1 MLANQGTV
9 NAGLPK
15 ALEWGFTATAL
26 SGATAISTTTEL
38 SGTNNAVQMT
48 TDIAAIASTVWESG
62 SAQKIDTQAVKA
74 RAGEYLFFQRTAATG
89 KALVNFWTGQA
100 GMGRFNLPAE
110 SATFK
115 HLELWSFAQP
125 GNKYTTTDAQPAVV
139 LRVPTAA
146 IKGTAKY
153 YAGFQIADNA
163 IASAVKFYTTSL
175 QVEVT
180 ARRFGTADKFKESL
194 VQPNFQTVTALTAPT
209 TGSEIVTTA
218 PDTNSEWLTATVSGK
233 KSYWTGSEF
242 TDAIPGQVV
251 AFSLPNKCRIDDI
264 LTTAGTNWK
273 TNTATPALTER
284 GSYQGVAGT
293 TTDPG
298 MVSFMVPVAADETV
312 ATTKKYYAG
321 LKITNDVT
329 SYQYIAVSVAL
340 KSGAKGANIKSDGIN
355 TLFTGSAGS
364 ADKIVTLA

>member
-1 MLANQGTV
+1 
-9 NAGLPK
+9 
-15 ALEWGFTATAL
+15 
-26 SGATAISTTTEL
+26 
-38 SGTNNAVQMT
+38 
-48 TDIAAIASTVWESG
+48 
-62 SAQKIDTQAVKA
+62 
-74 RAGEYLFFQRTAATG
+74 
-89 KALVNFWTGQA
+89 
-100 GMGRFNLPAE
+100 
-110 SATFK
+110 
-115 HLELWSFAQP
+115 
-125 GNKYTTTDAQPAVV
+125 
-139 LRVPTAA
+139 
-146 IKGTAKY
+146 
-153 YAGFQIADNA
+153 
-163 IASAVKFYTTSL
+163 
-175 QVEVT
+175 
-180 ARRFGTADKFKESL
+180 
-194 VQPNFQTVTALTAPT
+194 
-209 TGSEIVTTA
+209 
-218 PDTNSEWLTATVSGK
+218 
-233 KSYWTGSEF
+233 
-242 TDAIPGQVV
+242 
-251 AFSLPNKCRIDDI
+251 LPNKCRIDDI